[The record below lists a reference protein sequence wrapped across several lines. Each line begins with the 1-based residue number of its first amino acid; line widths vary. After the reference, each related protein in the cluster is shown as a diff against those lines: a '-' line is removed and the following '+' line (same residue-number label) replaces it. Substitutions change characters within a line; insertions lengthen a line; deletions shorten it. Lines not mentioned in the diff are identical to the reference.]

1 VVDSASARGGS
12 RWQAAAAAAA
22 AEVGERAIEKPGDA
36 DDATVPG
43 CHESLLTLPGFSFAQ
58 SSVSLGLTYSTS
70 SVIVL
75 KKSCSFPSIAASAF
89 SSSPLVN
96 GTSELQE
103 TLSLNEKKSYSLRPE
118 YKHSYYSNSRNNG
131 ADKRHLYFS
140 FYTIHQLSTHP
151 PTPLFL
157 SLSIGML
164 IL

>member
-103 TLSLNEKKSYSLRPE
+103 TLSLNEKKKLLSP
-118 YKHSYYSNSRNNG
+118 SRIQ
-131 ADKRHLYFS
+131 A
-140 FYTIHQLSTHP
+140 
-151 PTPLFL
+151 FL
-157 SLSIGML
+157 VFKLKK
-164 IL
+164 